1 MQLLLEFVNCSNFC
15 IAVMY
20 SLGVILIMGLDGSM
34 FADLTQ
40 LSCLKSTESI
50 SLLGRLE
57 STLTLF
63 SLAITGVR
71 GGGGDSVHIV
81 SLLAHKNPMVDSI
94 YKVSK
99 NPLLLQVVKRNQPPL
114 ETRQSNGIHSPRR
127 SGHAIEVHADGRH
140 LGARI

>member
-1 MQLLLEFVNCSNFC
+1 MQLLLEFVNCSSFC

-34 FADLTQ
+34 FANLTQ

-71 GGGGDSVHIV
+71 GGGG
-81 SLLAHKNPMVDSI
+81 
-94 YKVSK
+94 
-99 NPLLLQVVKRNQPPL
+99 QVYTL
-114 ETRQSNGIHSPRR
+114 CHY
-127 SGHAIEVHADGRH
+127 
-140 LGARI
+140 